1 MSETSLPEKKSPN
14 MFMTTFLAV
23 LLAIILG
30 AVFVKWYFFPSAF
43 SPTSLN
49 EKEKVTLNQKLKY
62 FGIDLE
68 DENKNEKNAEQT
80 IQPESYQE
88 DPEKR
93 EVRFSEK
100 EINSLIA
107 KNPTWATRL
116 AIDFSDNLASAKM
129 LIPLDPDLPILGGKT
144 MRINTGVEVEFQQ
157 GRPSLKLQ
165 GVSVWGVPLPNAWLG
180 NIKNIDLIEQYGGQ
194 EGFWKSFA
202 DGITYIKVTDG
213 HLVVK
218 LNE

>member
-1 MSETSLPEKKSPN
+1 MSETPTSNS
-14 MFMTTFLAV
+14 FMTTFFAV

-30 AVFVKWYFFPSAF
+30 AVFIKWYYFPSAF
-43 SPTSLN
+43 SPTHLN
-49 EKEKVTLNQKLKY
+49 EKEQSTLNQKLKY
-62 FGIDLE
+62 VGINLGD
-68 DENKNEKNAEQT
+68 DNTSDTGHEQP
-80 IQPESYQE
+80 IQPEAYRE
-88 DPEKR
+88 DASKR
-93 EVRFSEK
+93 EVKFTEK

-129 LIPLDPDLPILGGKT
+129 LIPLDPDLPILGGET
-144 MRINTGVEVEFQQ
+144 MRINTGVEVEFER

-180 NIKNIDLIEQYGGQ
+180 NIKNIDLIEQYGDQ

-202 DGITYIKVTDG
+202 DGIAYIKVTDG

>member
-1 MSETSLPEKKSPN
+1 MNDTSTPEKKSPN

-49 EKEKVTLNQKLKY
+49 QTEQSTLNQKLRY
-62 FGIDLE
+62 FGINLE
-68 DENKNEKNAEQT
+68 DEQANDKNADQT
-80 IQPESYQE
+80 MAPEPYQE
-88 DPEKR
+88 DSSKR

-144 MRINTGVEVEFQQ
+144 MRINTGVEVEFQN

-165 GVSVWGVPLPNAWLG
+165 GISVWGVPLPNAWLG

-202 DGITYIKVTDG
+202 DGISYIKVTDG